1 MPAEHLSHD
10 ELVARHERATD
21 GILHLHVPNPANTDR
36 RLIVTFATHNNG
48 ARYASLEAIHRRL
61 PMDILAFRDPA
72 NGYYLYQ
79 DGGARFG
86 ALLRE
91 LVQGYDPARILFFGS
106 SMAGYAALRWA
117 MELGASCVVSNPQVN
132 LDSAA
137 ALAWDTLRTNI
148 LRIPQRVNLDELPP
162 GPRRA
167 VLTVLH
173 SRHPMDI
180 DAMQRLF
187 SLWLK
192 APGMALNL
200 EQVDE
205 KAHAYLIRDF
215 PHFNRLVQT
224 TLAQRQAM
232 EGPAPR
238 RLPAGIAA

>member
-1 MPAEHLSHD
+1 
-10 ELVARHERATD
+10 VARHERATD
-21 GILHLHVPNPANTDR
+21 GILHLHLKRAENDEG

-48 ARYASLEAIHRRL
+48 ARYASLETIHRHL
-61 PMDILAFRDPA
+61 PMDVLAFRDPS

-91 LVQGYDPARILFFGS
+91 LVKGYDPAKILLFGS
-106 SMAGYAALRWA
+106 SMGGYAALRWA
-117 MELGASCVVSNPQVN
+117 IELGASCVVSNPQVN

-137 ALAWDTLRTNI
+137 NFAWGELRTNI

-162 GPRRA
+162 GPRKA

-173 SRHPMDI
+173 SRHPMDL
-180 DAMQRLF
+180 DAMRRLF
-187 SLWLK
+187 GFWLT

-205 KAHAYLIRDF
+205 ATHGYLIRDF
-215 PHFNRLVQT
+215 RHFARLVRA
-224 TLAQRQAM
+224 TLVQRQALDTTPQM
-232 EGPAPR
+232 KPA
-238 RLPAGIAA
+238 ANAA